1 MKINLFGVGA
11 AGNKAAIRVL
21 EKGILDDKHVKLLN
35 TATEDIPDQ
44 YKVGTDLVI
53 KFNSE
58 LGGCGKEPV
67 KGKKAAVAAIK
78 NGVLNLAEYIDPSS
92 KAVAIVT
99 AVEGGTGCGAT
110 PVLARYF
117 SMMNIPVHIFAFIGF
132 QDEVRGIS
140 NSLRFFKEIGDLDD
154 ADHIILHTIQN
165 RVFLD
170 YTKNYHKAEQLAND
184 EFAKQIEIM
193 TGYKKIP
200 SAQNI
205 DETDEY
211 KILTTPGYMDI
222 EHIPLNGLAK
232 RDAFDEAIQ
241 NAFDNRC
248 CLNYTES
255 CKRLAVI
262 INASDRTQNYVD
274 NTFTVLKRYTGEPFE
289 LFRHIQNDESDPEE
303 YMDVIVAGLAYPE
316 TGIKDMSK
324 DYTKKKQQLNSSVKT
339 FGDIFSDIDFDEGD
353 DEEYNMD
360 LRHMVNPDDIT
371 NDFMK
376 VMGGFEQHETNEPT
390 TTAPK
395 KPYRGQTIIVKGDDD
410 DNDEY

>member
-1 MKINLFGVGA
+1 MKINLFGIGA
-11 AGNKAAIRVL
+11 AGNKATIKVL
-21 EKGILDDKHVKLLN
+21 EKRILDSDHVKLLN
-35 TATEDIPDQ
+35 TATQDIPDE
-44 YKVGTDLVI
+44 YKIDTDLVV

-58 LGGCGKEPV
+58 LGGCGKEPS
-67 KGKKAAVAAIK
+67 KGRKAAIK
-78 NGVLNLAEYIDPSS
+78 AIQDKTLSLAEYIDPAA

-110 PVLARYF
+110 PVVAKYF
-117 SMMNIPVHIFAFIGF
+117 SMMNIPVHVFALVGF

-140 NSLRFFKEIGDLDD
+140 NSLRFFKEIGELDD

-170 YTKNYHKAEQLAND
+170 YTNNYHKAEQAANE
-184 EFAKQIEIM
+184 EFARQIEII
-193 TGYKKIP
+193 TGSKKIP

-232 RDAFDEAIQ
+232 KDAFDEAIQ
-241 NAFDNRC
+241 HVFDNRC
-248 CLNYTES
+248 CLNYTEG

-262 INASDRTQNYVD
+262 INASDRTQNYID

-289 LFRHIQNDESDPEE
+289 LFRHIQNDETDPEE

-316 TGIKDMSK
+316 AGIKDMGK
-324 DYTKKKQQLNSSVKT
+324 DYSKKKTQLNTGVKT
-339 FGDIFSDIDFDEGD
+339 FGDIFSDIDFDEEED
-353 DEEYNMD
+353 DEYNMD
-360 LRHMVNPDDIT
+360 LRHMLNPDEVTNSFMSEISGSTSTESHEVPKNARKVKKVVVSGPDAEDDI
-371 NDFMK
+371 N
-376 VMGGFEQHETNEPT
+376 N
-390 TTAPK
+390 
-395 KPYRGQTIIVKGDDD
+395 Y
-410 DNDEY
+410 